1 MYKKKLLLIGLLFLF
16 GCADVKKF
24 AGIDKEVPNEFLIE
38 KRDPLVLPPD
48 YKLLPPDSNNLK
60 KENEVQKDIS
70 LENLIKS
77 DSKDREKKV
86 LKDMQ
91 PNSSNLEQE
100 ILNQIK

>member
-1 MYKKKLLLIGLLFLF
+1 MYKKKILLIGLLFLF

-24 AGIDKEVPNEFLIE
+24 VGIDKEVPNEFLIE

-48 YKLLPPDSNNLK
+48 YKLLPPDSSNLK

-77 DSKDREKKV
+77 NSQDQERKV
-86 LKDMQ
+86 LKDSQ
-91 PNSSNLEQE
+91 LNTSDLEQE

>member
-1 MYKKKLLLIGLLFLF
+1 MYKKKILLIGLLFLF

-24 AGIDKEVPNEFLIE
+24 VGIDKEVPNEFLIE

-60 KENEVQKDIS
+60 KENEVEKDIS
-70 LENLIKS
+70 LESLFKRNS
-77 DSKDREKKV
+77 QGQEKEA
-86 LKDMQ
+86 LKNMR
-91 PNSSNLEQE
+91 PNASNLEQK